1 MIKVTNYL
9 AFVLIIGLVFGKN
22 SRKISGYD
30 NSTNSFFCTDTSQSN
45 ISVLSFI
52 KILEDAS
59 GTKQIKN
66 RKLRKCISKYVK
78 ALNKTNEMAILYQ
91 KGSANEDGRVIIE
104 DLNLIK
110 NVKYWYYVG
119 GALSTIIIAPYIIE
133 LIILVIFS
141 EDENEEYNQYDSPD
155 YENGNNY
162 KEYFKER
169 ITKLG
174 KKTFL
179 PGLAIISIGY
189 IGQNIKIGQKKNLI
203 RKSDIAYPTISKFF
217 SPDEL
222 KKAIEIYNNL

>member
-1 MIKVTNYL
+1 MIKVTNYIALILIVGL
-9 AFVLIIGLVFGKN
+9 AFGKN

-30 NSTNSFFCTDTSQSN
+30 NLTDSFFCKDSTQRN
-45 ISVLSFI
+45 ISAFSFI
-52 KILEDAS
+52 KSLDEASDA
-59 GTKQIKN
+59 KQIKN
-66 RKLRKCISKYVK
+66 RKLKKCISKYSK
-78 ALNKTNEMAILYQ
+78 AFEQANKMAILYQ
-91 KGSANEDGRVIIE
+91 KGSVHEDGRILIE
-104 DLNLIK
+104 DLNLIN

-133 LIILVIFS
+133 LILLIIFS

-169 ITKLG
+169 ITELG
-174 KKTFL
+174 KRTFL

-189 IGQNIKIGQKKNLI
+189 IGQNIKLGQKKKI
-203 RKSDIAYPTISKFF
+203 IKKSDTVYPTISKFF

>member
-1 MIKVTNYL
+1 MIKVTNYI
-9 AFVLIIGLVFGKN
+9 ALILIVGLVFGKN

-30 NSTNSFFCTDTSQSN
+30 NLTDSFFCKDSTQRN
-45 ISVLSFI
+45 ISAFSFI
-52 KILEDAS
+52 KSLDEASDA
-59 GTKQIKN
+59 KQIKN
-66 RKLRKCISKYVK
+66 RKLKKCISKYSK
-78 ALNKTNEMAILYQ
+78 AFEQANKMAILYQ
-91 KGSANEDGRVIIE
+91 KGSVHEDGRILIE
-104 DLNLIK
+104 DLNLIN

-133 LIILVIFS
+133 LILLVIFS

-169 ITKLG
+169 ITELG
-174 KKTFL
+174 KRTFL

-189 IGQNIKIGQKKNLI
+189 IGQNIKLGQKKKI
-203 RKSDIAYPTISKFF
+203 IKKSDTVYPTISKFF